1 MSKDLN
7 RPSIC
12 PGDFSL
18 LSEFNKFWL
27 LWAGFYLMTLRF
39 YELPAN
45 TSGISHTN
53 NNAGINKQI
62 FMYKFI
68 DGLKSKNRHD
78 KVSQG
83 RYFLLKKGFSKNQGR
98 PILCTK

>member
-1 MSKDLN
+1 
-7 RPSIC
+7 
-12 PGDFSL
+12 
-18 LSEFNKFWL
+18 
-27 LWAGFYLMTLRF
+27 MTLRF

-68 DGLKSKNRHD
+68 DGLKI
-78 KVSQG
+78 Q
-83 RYFLLKKGFSKNQGR
+83 
-98 PILCTK
+98 

>member
-1 MSKDLN
+1 M
-7 RPSIC
+7 
-12 PGDFSL
+12 
-18 LSEFNKFWL
+18 
-27 LWAGFYLMTLRF
+27 RF
-39 YELPAN
+39 YELPAD
-45 TSGISHTN
+45 TSWISQNN

-83 RYFLLKKGFSKNQGR
+83 QYFLINKGFSKTQGR
-98 PILCTK
+98 PILCILVR